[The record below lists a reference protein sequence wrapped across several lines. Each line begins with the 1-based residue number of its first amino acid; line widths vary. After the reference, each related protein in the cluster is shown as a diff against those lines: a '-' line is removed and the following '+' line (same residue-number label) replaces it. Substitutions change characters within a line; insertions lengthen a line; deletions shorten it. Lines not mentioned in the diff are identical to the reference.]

1 MPGRRLPCGSLRVSL
16 GGPAASTTGS
26 TRPRSQ
32 TMLWVGFV
40 YRNGLRIL
48 QFWVLRSV
56 SQEPLCE
63 PKLLLRS
70 LYLIWYCFD
79 MKCVMLWL
87 CFTITFV
94 GRMSCQMLNGLSF
107 RWLRMVPKLVVAK
120 AF

>member
-1 MPGRRLPCGSLRVSL
+1 MPGRRLPCGSLRVSP

-63 PKLLLRS
+63 PKLSPVLS
-70 LYLIWYCFD
+70 IFD
-79 MKCVMLWL
+79 MVLLWYEMCHAVVL
-87 CFTITFV
+87 CH
-94 GRMSCQMLNGLSF
+94 
-107 RWLRMVPKLVVAK
+107 
-120 AF
+120 